1 MQRDEVP
8 VITALDDEKGGDVVA
23 AEKPGTEGET
33 VGAAEDSTPEGTE
46 RKLSNDKFVQ
56 RADPEIVEA
65 ERARL
70 GELGTELELLERNL
84 AGLAT

>member
-1 MQRDEVP
+1 MPLGDDVDLDKLRG
-8 VITALDDEKGGDVVA
+8 ALDQR
-23 AEKPGTEGET
+23 
-33 VGAAEDSTPEGTE
+33 VGKTRKLLEGTE